1 MYTHAYILNHLHTY
15 VYFLF
20 LFQNLTGPSGL
31 DPSLRIGNM
40 RKVAASGWMKAEHID
55 LMMHLTK
62 MQWHFKIYGSVGEI
76 GVFYGKYA
84 SVLATFTA
92 TEYGERFFICDIF
105 GNPLHMKL
113 RTFLGRKDKFEKTM
127 NEIGFS
133 INHKDESKRIRVF
146 DDSSIYLNKAVYKAM
161 NLPAFRFYS
170 IDGNHYE
177 PYVLHDVEH
186 VACVLRDG
194 GIISID
200 DINNKNWKG
209 VKQALDYFMKLYTAK
224 VIVPFIETF
233 KLYMCTASWYDT
245 YMKYIEDQRLDETL
259 SLCKVTKEMLGVNF
273 TLYQGCK
280 RKKTL

>member
-1 MYTHAYILNHLHTY
+1 M
-15 VYFLF
+15 F

-40 RKVAASGWMKAEHID
+40 RKVVAKTGGMMGIEQID
-55 LMMHLTK
+55 LTMHLTK

-105 GNPLHMKL
+105 GNPIHMKL
-113 RTFLGRKDKFEKTM
+113 RTYLGRKDKFENTM

-133 INHKDESKRIRVF
+133 MKHEDESRRIHMF
-146 DDSSIYLNKAVYKAM
+146 DDSSIYLNKAVYKTM

-170 IDGNHYE
+170 IDCNHYE

-186 VACVLRDG
+186 VTCVLRDG
-194 GIISID
+194 GIISIMTL
-200 DINNKNWKG
+200 IIRNGKALKG
-209 VKQALDYFMKLYTAK
+209 H
-224 VIVPFIETF
+224 
-233 KLYMCTASWYDT
+233 
-245 YMKYIEDQRLDETL
+245 
-259 SLCKVTKEMLGVNF
+259 
-273 TLYQGCK
+273 
-280 RKKTL
+280 

>member
-1 MYTHAYILNHLHTY
+1 MLMHKYLIL
-15 VYFLF
+15 FK
-20 LFQNLTGPSGL
+20 NLTGPSGL

-40 RKVAASGWMKAEHID
+40 RKVAAKTSGWMKAEHID

-146 DDSSIYLNKAVYKAM
+146 DDSSIYLNKAVYKTM

-233 KLYMCTASWYDT
+233 KLYMCTTSWYDT

-259 SLCKVTKEMLGVNF
+259 SLCRVTKVMLGVNF